1 MTCDA
6 WLDVRGRRVAWRDAM
21 SCDEH
26 VSWDDDMSLQGDMSC
41 NDGMS
46 YTEDV
51 PWRDD
56 VSCQDDT
63 WHETVDCQGR
73 RTCHGRCKGGDRM
86 LAPGMAACRDLM
98 TCHDK
103 MRSR

>member
-26 VSWDDDMSLQGDMSC
+26 VSWYDDMPLQGDMSC

-46 YTEDV
+46 YTD
-51 PWRDD
+51 
-56 VSCQDDT
+56 
-63 WHETVDCQGR
+63 
-73 RTCHGRCKGGDRM
+73 
-86 LAPGMAACRDLM
+86 GMP
-98 TCHDK
+98 
-103 MRSR
+103 